1 MTIVEFRYNEHVP
14 VTETR
19 LADLDGNCND
29 VSFELPSH
37 RSQPLSL
44 FFFFFFLILFSCIVF
59 DITLFSENLPN
70 ACSSLSY
77 NHGYFQI
84 TSITL

>member
-44 FFFFFFLILFSCIVF
+44 FFFFFFKLFYLASYLILPCSPKTFPMLAHPYR
-59 DITLFSENLPN
+59 ITTVISK
-70 ACSSLSY
+70 
-77 NHGYFQI
+77 
-84 TSITL
+84 